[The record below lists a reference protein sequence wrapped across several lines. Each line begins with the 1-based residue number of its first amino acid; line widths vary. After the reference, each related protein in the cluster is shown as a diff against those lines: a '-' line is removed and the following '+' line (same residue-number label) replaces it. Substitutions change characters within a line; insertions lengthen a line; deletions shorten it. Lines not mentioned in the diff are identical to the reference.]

1 MHLLNSDYI
10 KMRYHFFYILIGLLL
25 LQNCARRGN
34 PTGGEKDITAPVFI
48 IAEPA
53 YESINFNAEKIRLNF
68 SEFIKLKELNQQ
80 LVISPPMKYQPEIT
94 PVGTASKTINI
105 KITDTLKENTTY
117 TFNFGKS
124 VEDNNEGNILR
135 SFKYVFS
142 TGDYID
148 SLKISGTVT
157 DAYEEEPA
165 ESISILLY
173 EVTEDFSDSIIYKK
187 RPNYIGN
194 TLDTVAF
201 EMTNLKD
208 GKYLMVA
215 IRDMSNNFK
224 FDPRQDKIGFQK
236 DYITLPTE
244 ETYQFNLFKEVP
256 EFAATR
262 PSEVKKG
269 HIFFGYE
276 GDPKNFKINLLSEK
290 PEGFKS
296 HMVFD
301 KEHDTVSY
309 WYTPIAKDSLIFEAT
324 QKDYKK
330 NVIVRLRSKEIDSLT
345 LSTESRGTLSLRDT
359 FAILSNI
366 PMEKVNRSKF
376 KILDK
381 DSLEVYFTT
390 KLDPSKMR
398 LKVDFDKK
406 PEQEYQMYI
415 MPEAIEDLFGN
426 INDTLQFVAKTKS
439 LDDYGAIEITT
450 QNAKTFPYI
459 LEMFDSSGELI
470 QREIANE
477 NRRFKF
483 EYLDPKKY
491 QFRVIYDT
499 NNNGKWDS
507 GNFLKRTNPEEVIY
521 LKKEIEIR
529 ANWEENEIFNLN

>member
-1 MHLLNSDYI
+1 M
-10 KMRYHFFYILIGLLL
+10 
-25 LQNCARRGN
+25 LQSCARRGN
-34 PTGGEKDITAPVFI
+34 PTGGEKDITSPVFI
-48 IAEPA
+48 VAEPA
-53 YESINFNAEKIRLNF
+53 HESINFDAEKIRLNF
-68 SEFIKLKELNQQ
+68 DEYIKLKEMNQQ
-80 LVISPPMKYQPEIT
+80 LVISPPMKHQPEIT

-124 VEDNNEGNILR
+124 VVDNNEGNILR

-165 ESISILLY
+165 ENISILLY
-173 EVTEDFSDSIIYKK
+173 EVTEDFSDSIIYKE

-215 IRDMSNNFK
+215 IRDVSNNFK

-236 DYITLPTE
+236 DFITLPTE
-244 ETYQFNLFKEVP
+244 ETYEFNLFKEVP

-269 HIFFGYE
+269 HIYFGYE
-276 GDPKNFKINLLSEK
+276 GNPKNFKINLLSEK

-296 HMVFD
+296 HMVFE
-301 KEHDTVSY
+301 KENDTVSY
-309 WYTPIAKDSLIFEAT
+309 WYTPTSKDSLVFEVT
-324 QKDYKK
+324 QENYKK
-330 NVIVRLRSKEIDSLT
+330 DIVVRLRSKEIDSLT

-359 FAILSNI
+359 FAIISNI
-366 PMEKVNRSKF
+366 PMGKIDRSKI

-398 LKVDFDKK
+398 LKLEFDQK
-406 PEQEYQMYI
+406 PTQKYQMYI

-426 INDTLQFVAKTKS
+426 VNDTLQFGANTKS
-439 LDDYGAIEITT
+439 IDDYGVIGLTV
-450 QNAKTFPYI
+450 QNAKSFPYI
-459 LEMFDSSGELI
+459 LELLDVSGKLI
-470 QREIANE
+470 QREIATE

-483 EYLDPKKY
+483 EYLNPKTYRFKL
-491 QFRVIYDT
+491 IYDT

-507 GNFLKRTNPEEVIY
+507 GNFLKRIDPEEVIY
-521 LKKEIEIR
+521 MKKSVEIR